1 MKPIKISPRAN
12 NLKIISKLMDSVA
25 RQYDCRVRYDGMEH
39 RLRFEGDPSARPRV
53 IEQSAELI
61 SLEW

>member
-1 MKPIKISPRAN
+1 MNALKINRQVN

-25 RQYDCRVRYDGMEH
+25 RQYDCRVRYDGDEN
-39 RLRFEGDPSARPRV
+39 RLRFEGDQSVRTQV
-53 IEQSAELI
+53 IAQSAELI